1 MSRSVHVD
9 GDQWVVYPSGRITF
23 YSGDEFGLVFEK
35 GTGPDRVRRVTRY
48 SPVGAR
54 RPDRALAEL
63 SDSQLFGLFRV
74 SQPAWTSPVT
84 SYARTT
90 PRVGGNSPA
99 NGETR

>member
-1 MSRSVHVD
+1 MRRSVDID
-9 GDQWVVYPSGRITF
+9 GDHWAVYPSGRITF

-48 SPVGAR
+48 SPIGAR

-63 SDSQLFGLFRV
+63 SDLQLFELFRV

-84 SYARTT
+84 SYDQTT
-90 PRVGGNSPA
+90 LGTGG
-99 NGETR
+99 